1 MLLRVFDAVDQKA
14 LTTEQQFEVLRILE
28 SFLIRRSVCGYPSH
42 QLRTILPPIF
52 DAIGGAGE
60 LFVPGVREQLGG
72 KRCPDD
78 NQFFEALLTQPLYAN
93 AMRGTRLRIMLE
105 RIEESFDH
113 KEQVDFVDSKNIQIE
128 HIMPQTLTSDWIDEL
143 GEGAQDLHSRLLHT
157 LGNLTLTG
165 YNPELSNQPY
175 REKKEVLKDSHF
187 ELNRYF
193 DKIDRWTPAE
203 IKKRAKSLA
212 NRALQIWPD
221 LGRIG
226 LAIKDADEGSQKPVA
241 VRFQGQTQAIKTW
254 RAGTV
259 KLLEMLETANPGI
272 LANLVAKGVL
282 ATELTA
288 DPHKFP
294 RSKTI
299 VGGVYVNT
307 HASVQELKRR
317 LRRIAEQAGVKE
329 SDYEF
334 ILPDIPGSNA

>member
-1 MLLRVFDAVDQKA
+1 
-14 LTTEQQFEVLRILE
+14 
-28 SFLIRRSVCGYPSH
+28 
-42 QLRTILPPIF
+42 
-52 DAIGGAGE
+52 
-60 LFVPGVREQLGG
+60 
-72 KRCPDD
+72 
-78 NQFFEALLTQPLYAN
+78 
-93 AMRGTRLRIMLE
+93 MRGTRLRVILE

-113 KEQVDFVDSKNIQIE
+113 KEPVDLVDSKSIQIE
-128 HIMPQTLTSDWIDEL
+128 HVMPQTLTANWVAEL
-143 GEGAQDLHSRLLHT
+143 GEGAQDHHAYLLHT

-165 YNPELSNQPY
+165 YNPDLSNRPY
-175 REKKEVLKDSHF
+175 SEKKEVLKDSHF

-226 LAIKDADEGSQKPVA
+226 LAIKDADESSKKPEA

-259 KLLEMLETANPGI
+259 KLLEMLEAANPGM
-272 LANLVAKGVL
+272 LASLVAKGVL
-282 ATELTA
+282 PTELTA

-294 RSKTI
+294 RSKAI
-299 VGGVYVNT
+299 VGGVYFNT

-334 ILPDIPGSNA
+334 ILPDNPGSNA